1 MIPPPAFQKRIAPSA
16 ADEDTETPQQAES
29 SGGLLGTTLSEIDR
43 IIAGVE
49 PERNIEGVIA
59 PESSTSKGKKT
70 EEASSE
76 DRSFDLRHLGGQQLS
91 KEDISELKEF
101 VMSGGY

>member
-1 MIPPPAFQKRIAPSA
+1 LIPLPPTVQKRIAPST
-16 ADEDTETPQQAES
+16 ADKAVEVPQQAKS
-29 SGGLLGTTLSEIDR
+29 SSCPLGTTLPEIDR

-59 PESSTSKGKKT
+59 PESSASKGKKT

-76 DRSFDLRHLGGQQLS
+76 DRSFDLRHLGG
-91 KEDISELKEF
+91 
-101 VMSGGY
+101 